1 MRKVMMVVLAAS
13 MFLLPGCKASTGT
26 MLGTALGGA
35 VGGII
40 PAAVGN
46 ASPAVQ
52 TIAPIAG
59 AAVGAGIGYMID
71 SNAAEKEEQQA
82 ALKQQQV
89 QQYQQAQQQQQQLQQ
104 LQQTTR
110 LSAPVVVVTGNN
122 EGVPAR
128 NGAELANV
136 LIRLQPGAQF
146 ALLTKKANA
155 GVVTQDMV
163 GNGYVALG
171 APKPQGQ
178 NMLIT
183 FQKPNAQAAPMSL
196 DQAAKML

>member
-1 MRKVMMVVLAAS
+1 MRKVMMLVLMAS
-13 MFLLPGCKASTGT
+13 MFILPGCKAGMGT
-26 MLGTALGGA
+26 MLGTAVGGA

-40 PAAVGN
+40 PAAVGD
-46 ASPAVQ
+46 AAPAVQ

-59 AAVGAGIGYMID
+59 AAVGAGIGYMFD
-71 SNAAEKEEQQA
+71 SNAAEKEEEEL

-128 NGAELANV
+128 NGAELANM
-136 LIRLQPGAQF
+136 LIRIQPGAQF
-146 ALLTKKANA
+146 ALLTKKSNA
-155 GVVTQDMV
+155 YAVKQDMV

-183 FQKPNAQAAPMSL
+183 FQKPAAQAAPMSL
-196 DQAAKML
+196 DQAAQML